1 MEIFEKLWV
10 ADIIPEKENRDIIA
24 LGYPVQ
30 IRFGYSVEYN
40 LVVTDIRKMTFKKD
54 DKTVLSLY
62 FMDETNT
69 LFLLRV
75 KTDASKEL
83 LEDIQIMIE
92 DYSN

>member
-1 MEIFEKLWV
+1 MLF
-10 ADIIPEKENRDIIA
+10 ADRIVVFYKDNESCI
-24 LGYPVQ
+24 
-30 IRFGYSVEYN
+30 VEYN

-62 FMDETNT
+62 FMDEINT

>member
-1 MEIFEKLWV
+1 MLF
-10 ADIIPEKENRDIIA
+10 ADRIVVFYKDNESCI
-24 LGYPVQ
+24 
-30 IRFGYSVEYN
+30 VEYN
-40 LVVTDIRKMTFKKD
+40 LVVTDIRKMTLKKD

>member
-1 MEIFEKLWV
+1 MLF
-10 ADIIPEKENRDIIA
+10 ADRIVVFYKDNESCI
-24 LGYPVQ
+24 
-30 IRFGYSVEYN
+30 VEYN
-40 LVVTDIRKMTFKKD
+40 LVVTDIHKMTFKKD

>member
-1 MEIFEKLWV
+1 MLF
-10 ADIIPEKENRDIIA
+10 ADRIVVFYKDNESCI
-24 LGYPVQ
+24 
-30 IRFGYSVEYN
+30 VEYN
-40 LVVTDIRKMTFKKD
+40 LVATDIRKMTFKKD

-62 FMDETNT
+62 FMDESNA

-92 DYSN
+92 DYLN

>member
-1 MEIFEKLWV
+1 MLF
-10 ADIIPEKENRDIIA
+10 ADRIVVFYKGNESCI
-24 LGYPVQ
+24 
-30 IRFGYSVEYN
+30 VEYN

-83 LEDIQIMIE
+83 LEDMQIMIE

>member
-1 MEIFEKLWV
+1 MLF
-10 ADIIPEKENRDIIA
+10 ADRIVVFYKDNESCI
-24 LGYPVQ
+24 
-30 IRFGYSVEYN
+30 VEYN

-62 FMDETNT
+62 FMDEINT

-83 LEDIQIMIE
+83 LEDMQIMIE

>member
-1 MEIFEKLWV
+1 MLF
-10 ADIIPEKENRDIIA
+10 ADRIVVFYKDNESCI
-24 LGYPVQ
+24 
-30 IRFGYSVEYN
+30 VEYN

-92 DYSN
+92 DYNFRNTLLDF

>member
-1 MEIFEKLWV
+1 MLF
-10 ADIIPEKENRDIIA
+10 ADRIGVCYKDNESCI
-24 LGYPVQ
+24 
-30 IRFGYSVEYN
+30 VEYN
-40 LVVTDIRKMTFKKD
+40 LVVTDIRKMTCKKD

-62 FMDETNT
+62 FMDEINT

>member
-1 MEIFEKLWV
+1 MLF
-10 ADIIPEKENRDIIA
+10 ADRIVVFYKDNESCI
-24 LGYPVQ
+24 
-30 IRFGYSVEYN
+30 VEYN

>member
-1 MEIFEKLWV
+1 MLF
-10 ADIIPEKENRDIIA
+10 ADRIVVFYKDNESCI
-24 LGYPVQ
+24 
-30 IRFGYSVEYN
+30 VEYN

-83 LEDIQIMIE
+83 FEDIQIMIE

>member
-1 MEIFEKLWV
+1 MLF
-10 ADIIPEKENRDIIA
+10 ADRIVVFYKDNESCI
-24 LGYPVQ
+24 
-30 IRFGYSVEYN
+30 VEYN

-54 DKTVLSLY
+54 DKTVLTLY

>member
-1 MEIFEKLWV
+1 MLFADRIVVFYKDNESCIV
-10 ADIIPEKENRDIIA
+10 A
-24 LGYPVQ
+24 
-30 IRFGYSVEYN
+30 YN

-75 KTDASKEL
+75 KADASKEL

>member
-1 MEIFEKLWV
+1 MLF
-10 ADIIPEKENRDIIA
+10 ADRIVVFYKDNESCI
-24 LGYPVQ
+24 
-30 IRFGYSVEYN
+30 VEYN

-54 DKTVLSLY
+54 DKAVLSLY

>member
-1 MEIFEKLWV
+1 MLF
-10 ADIIPEKENRDIIA
+10 ADRIVVFYKDNESCI
-24 LGYPVQ
+24 
-30 IRFGYSVEYN
+30 VEYN

-62 FMDETNT
+62 FMDKTNT